1 MVSTDDSHLFHLGAR
16 TESLSRADSLGVPS
30 DCRGQQPQPVPA
42 ARATAFRSPKAVK
55 AAGRPAV
62 YRRQL
67 PGRGLRERG
76 TLGERPGGGALPAP
90 PAGEEPWCRRAR
102 TGVRGPETHSRGSP
116 SARDVRSLQNSVR
129 LCKVLCVNIPSR
141 RGKLSLIQFV
151 LIPWDAYF

>member
-1 MVSTDDSHLFHLGAR
+1 MVSTDDSHLFHFGAR
-16 TESLSRADSLGVPS
+16 TESLSGADSLGVPS

-67 PGRGLRERG
+67 PGRGLREQG
-76 TLGERPGGGALPAP
+76 TLGERPGGCALPAP

-102 TGVRGPETHSRGSP
+102 TGVRWPETHSLGSP
-116 SARDVRSLQNSVR
+116 SAKDARSLQKSVR

-141 RGKLSLIQFV
+141 
-151 LIPWDAYF
+151 

>member
-1 MVSTDDSHLFHLGAR
+1 MTATYFTLVPGLSPCPERTHWGFLPTAAVSSHSPSRQPEQLLF
-16 TESLSRADSLGVPS
+16 S
-30 DCRGQQPQPVPA
+30 
-42 ARATAFRSPKAVK
+42 SPKAVK

-76 TLGERPGGGALPAP
+76 TLGERPGGCALPAP

-102 TGVRGPETHSRGSP
+102 TRVRWPETHSLGSP
-116 SARDVRSLQNSVR
+116 SAKDARSLQKSVR

-141 RGKLSLIQFV
+141 
-151 LIPWDAYF
+151 

>member
-1 MVSTDDSHLFHLGAR
+1 MVSTDDSHLFHFGAR
-16 TESLSRADSLGVPS
+16 TESLSGADSLGVPS

-76 TLGERPGGGALPAP
+76 TLGERPGGCALPAP

-102 TGVRGPETHSRGSP
+102 TRVRWPETHSRGSP
-116 SARDVRSLQNSVR
+116 STKDARSLQKSVR

-141 RGKLSLIQFV
+141 
-151 LIPWDAYF
+151 